1 MPPPAGR
8 NLCEH
13 PGVAS
18 DGIFIRPAEEGDR
31 RSLAELLAVVA
42 AERDGIA
49 TEPPVDVE
57 RLISGDTGA
66 GVDDVRDRLGG
77 FAAHYDGDLITG
89 AAAACRVGQQVA

>member
-1 MPPPAGR
+1 MGHNDLACDGQADPRAGD
-8 NLCEH
+8 LSCC
-13 PGVAS
+13 
-18 DGIFIRPAEEGDR
+18 
-31 RSLAELLAVVA
+31 VA
-42 AERDGIA
+42 APE
-49 TEPPVDVE
+49 PVDVE